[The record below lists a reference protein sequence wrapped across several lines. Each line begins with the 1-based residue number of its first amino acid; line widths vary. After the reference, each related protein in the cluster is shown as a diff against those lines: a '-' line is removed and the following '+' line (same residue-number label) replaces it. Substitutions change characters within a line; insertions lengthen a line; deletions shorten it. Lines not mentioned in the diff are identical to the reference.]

1 MPSRRARRIGFL
13 ASIVIGGTPMRRKI
27 FNAIVRR
34 SRSVTRGVIVVRI
47 VRRVLRG
54 STTQQISVR
63 TPRAVID
70 VEGR

>member
-34 SRSVTRGVIVVRI
+34 SRSVTRGVIIVRI

>member
-54 STTQQISVR
+54 PNTQQISVR